1 MMSSRLILIALLATT
16 SAGGA
21 RAAEA
26 GGNRLDRCIETA
38 RNTDATCSK
47 LTEDP
52 AQRLRCFNQARDAQL
67 DCLEHALAETPTGT
81 AAADDRSG
89 TPQPDQPASSAS
101 NAPPSQATPSKE
113 NSQPNSQDA
122 SQANARKASQENA
135 LASTQG
141 KNDARSSSSEQP
153 SGSIPPKEPVSA
165 AQATR
170 ETAPSPAPSPEPPSV
185 STPPK
190 EPVAA
195 ARATP
200 EAVPS
205 TAPSPEPRG
214 VTTPPK
220 EPAAAAQAVLEAS
233 PSPAPSATPAPAAAT
248 AAVQPE
254 TPKPSAQRAKA
265 VESRWVVSET
275 MSPVDYRPFV
285 TAVIRPTSSSPGG
298 PVSLAVRCWGGQ
310 TELLIRTEGT
320 WHATRRNALPVDFQ
334 INDQSTA
341 RQTWTLSADAR
352 IATYGSDPIELLRSL
367 PDGAQLSIGVP
378 DGTNARQQ
386 ATFLLSGWDAIRKR
400 VEAAC
405 KWPAATEQA
414 SSGKR

>member
-1 MMSSRLILIALLATT
+1 MMSSRLIVIALLATG

-26 GGNRLDRCIETA
+26 GGNRLDQCIETA
-38 RNTDATCSK
+38 RSADTTCSK

-52 AQRLRCFNQARDAQL
+52 TQRLRCFNQARDAQL

-81 AAADDRSG
+81 AAAEDRSG
-89 TPQPDQPASSAS
+89 KPQPDQPAGTAS
-101 NAPPSQATPSKE
+101 NAAPSQATPSKE

-122 SQANARKASQENA
+122 SQANGRKASQENA
-135 LASTQG
+135 DTQG
-141 KNDARSSSSEQP
+141 KNDARSSSFEQP
-153 SGSIPPKEPVSA
+153 SGSISPKEPA
-165 AQATR
+165 GATQANR
-170 ETAPSPAPSPEPPSV
+170 ETVPSPAPSPEPPSV
-185 STPPK
+185 TTPPK

-195 ARATP
+195 APAPP
-200 EAVPS
+200 EAVASP
-205 TAPSPEPRG
+205 APSPEPRSI
-214 VTTPPK
+214 TTPAK
-220 EPAAAAQAVLEAS
+220 EPAAAAQAAPEAS

-298 PVSLAVRCWGGQ
+298 PVSLSVRCWGGQ
-310 TELLIRTEGT
+310 TEILIRTEGT

-352 IATYGSDPIELLRSL
+352 IATYGNDPIELLRSL
-367 PDGAQLSIGVP
+367 PDGARLSVSVL
-378 DGTNARQQ
+378 DGTNAHQQ

>member
-1 MMSSRLILIALLATT
+1 MMSSRLIVIALLATA

-38 RNTDATCSK
+38 RSADATCSK

-67 DCLEHALAETPTGT
+67 DCLEHALAETPAGT
-81 AAADDRSG
+81 AGADDRSG
-89 TPQPDQPASSAS
+89 TAQPDQPAGSAS
-101 NAPPSQATPSKE
+101 NAPPSQATPTKE

-135 LASTQG
+135 PASTQG

-170 ETAPSPAPSPEPPSV
+170 ETVPSPAPSPEPPSV
-185 STPPK
+185 TPPK

-195 ARATP
+195 AQ
-200 EAVPS
+200 
-205 TAPSPEPRG
+205 AP
-214 VTTPPK
+214 
-220 EPAAAAQAVLEAS
+220 EAS
-233 PSPAPSATPAPAAAT
+233 PSPAPSAMPAPAAAT

-254 TPKPSAQRAKA
+254 TPRPSAQQRAKA

-310 TELLIRTEGT
+310 TEILIRTEGT

-334 INDQSTA
+334 INEQSTA

-367 PDGAQLSIGVP
+367 PDGARLSIGVP
-378 DGTNARQQ
+378 DGTNAHQQ

-414 SSGKR
+414 ASGKR